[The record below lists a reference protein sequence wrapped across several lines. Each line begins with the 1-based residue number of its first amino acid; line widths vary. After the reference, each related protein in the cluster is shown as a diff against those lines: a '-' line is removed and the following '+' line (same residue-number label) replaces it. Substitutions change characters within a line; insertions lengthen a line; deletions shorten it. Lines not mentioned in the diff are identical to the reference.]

1 MLGNASGLYCSDL
14 AHVSLLPRE
23 YALTLE
29 EVVGVILSLFI
40 IVVIVALFVVC
51 HKFRTK
57 KRHQNR
63 NGGRNLLIQN
73 EFDKEHIMLSQT
85 RNGSAGGHKLN
96 NHEVGGREA
105 DCPLLPVQSGHRSPV
120 ITETQFNYTDTL
132 RNYGAAAEELE
143 PLPRL
148 PHDFIQNIQK
158 PVATVAPNMISD
170 RDMNLKDNYFTRKM
184 SPGPDGKYQRPN
196 PPAGLRVALPPDA
209 GEETCQSELSME
221 EDCQRYHWDC
231 SDWAAQPALP
241 ALMDL
246 PTGQIVDS
254 ASWESPNPSKTAA
267 TPAGP
272 PLDCGPDIETLPEDG
287 TGAGAEEADAKS
299 DSSECESQLGAVYPL
314 GSPMHQTNKSIEE
327 LMMGN
332 EMNYADDDNGSVE
345 IPNIY
350 DYQLHLN
357 NYLPTYHLGSD
368 PDTDEAT
375 PMMGRHPRP
384 FPVGAASPDPAPI
397 YATVGPAGPQDPD
410 SGARKASGP
419 LRGLILPPRLPGQQQ
434 QDQLCQLEDEEEGDD
449 ERPIKRTPSPRVTRV

>member
-1 MLGNASGLYCSDL
+1 MVGNASGLYCSDL

-184 SPGPDGKYQRPN
+184 SPGPETQRHLGVAWRDWSRLGRA
-196 PPAGLRVALPPDA
+196 AGR
-209 GEETCQSELSME
+209 
-221 EDCQRYHWDC
+221 
-231 SDWAAQPALP
+231 
-241 ALMDL
+241 
-246 PTGQIVDS
+246 
-254 ASWESPNPSKTAA
+254 ES
-267 TPAGP
+267 GP
-272 PLDCGPDIETLPEDG
+272 PSGGQAHHYWSDAALRP
-287 TGAGAEEADAKS
+287 GAGRN
-299 DSSECESQLGAVYPL
+299 L
-314 GSPMHQTNKSIEE
+314 
-327 LMMGN
+327 
-332 EMNYADDDNGSVE
+332 
-345 IPNIY
+345 
-350 DYQLHLN
+350 
-357 NYLPTYHLGSD
+357 
-368 PDTDEAT
+368 
-375 PMMGRHPRP
+375 
-384 FPVGAASPDPAPI
+384 
-397 YATVGPAGPQDPD
+397 
-410 SGARKASGP
+410 
-419 LRGLILPPRLPGQQQ
+419 
-434 QDQLCQLEDEEEGDD
+434 
-449 ERPIKRTPSPRVTRV
+449 